1 MMRPLI
7 ITAVALLGLVAC
19 GSEKKTETDECKMFR
34 LATANAMAKGWE
46 RDADAGMEYLAT
58 HCA

>member
-19 GSEKKTETDECKMFR
+19 GSEKKTETDECKMIR
-34 LATANAMAKGWE
+34 LATANAIEKGWQ
-46 RDADAGMEYLAT
+46 RDIDAGTEYLAV